1 MKLLK
6 STELLNHDSVVQ
18 QLYPQVLAEKI
29 SPVTPTISD
38 LNEKVETK
46 ERKIATLEEK
56 MEQLEMCG
64 FKQQYA
70 RYCNC
75 RFHGITES
83 GHGEDTTIKKALTPV

>member
-6 STELLNHDSVVQ
+6 STEQLNHDSVVQ

-46 ERKIATLEEK
+46 ERKISVLEEK
-56 MEQLEMCG
+56 
-64 FKQQYA
+64 
-70 RYCNC
+70 
-75 RFHGITES
+75 I
-83 GHGEDTTIKKALTPV
+83 